1 MNDPVEDRG
10 EIEPVADGG
19 SPVNDPAM
27 ARAAIA
33 QRHLSIGWWS
43 LLLFVALGLMLE
55 SLHGFKVAWYVN
67 TGEPESTRLM
77 MRLSHAHGTFLSLLH
92 LAFAWTI
99 TQATGFN
106 GRSRSVASRSLQA
119 AGILVPA
126 GFFLAGLPGFVRT
139 GGLRLGVLGGDPGLG
154 IVLVPIGALLLLL
167 ALFQVARGIS
177 AHARPKAD

>member
-1 MNDPVEDRG
+1 MSDPLETGD
-10 EIEPVADGG
+10 
-19 SPVNDPAM
+19 
-27 ARAAIA
+27 AIVR
-33 QRHLSIGWWS
+33 RHLRIGWWS
-43 LLLFVALGLMLE
+43 LLIFVTLGLVLE

-67 TGEPESTRLM
+67 SGEPESTRLM
-77 MRLSHAHGTFLSLLH
+77 LRLAHAHGTFLSLLH

-99 TQATGFN
+99 SQSGGFR

-126 GFFLAGLPGFVRT
+126 GFFLGGLPGFVKT

-167 ALFQVARGIS
+167 AVLLTALCHDLPADPGVGQS
-177 AHARPKAD
+177 ADSNAD